1 LVDICGYELPTNL
14 QKFHTKKDLTKVKTF
29 QNLGGGLLFFKH
41 PAHVYWNTAWC
52 NLFSIPRLC
61 HIQLA
66 YGQQQ
71 RVFFTMCAMQIDY
84 SISIYEIDSI

>member
-1 LVDICGYELPTNL
+1 MWIWIAN
-14 QKFHTKKDLTKVKTF
+14 KFAKISHKKRLNQSKNIPKF
-29 QNLGGGLLFFKH
+29 GGGLLFFKH